1 MLSEN
6 RFTRYVLYALGE
18 IVLVVIGIL
27 IALEVGVIN
36 DNMDRTELERKV
48 LLEISNNLEGD
59 LVDIESEQRNFK
71 LGMQKISMSINH
83 LRQKLPFHD
92 SIAVA
97 IEIAE
102 LSPHLSIKLSGY
114 KMLEAKGIDLI
125 SDDSLRIQISEL
137 YEIYYPYYATYAG
150 ERFNAIEMQ
159 VQPYLTGNF
168 FLEPYPEWPYYK
180 RIPHNY
186 TELLRDPQ
194 FISILQTGYFYAD
207 LMAAQAT
214 ELKHEVRELQSRIKK
229 HLRR

>member
-1 MLSEN
+1 MLPEN

-36 DNMDRTELERKV
+36 DNMDRQELEKKV
-48 LLEISNNLEGD
+48 LLEIFNNLEGD
-59 LVDIESEQRNFK
+59 LVDIESEQGNFK
-71 LGMQKISMSINH
+71 LGMQKISMSIKH

-92 SIAVA
+92 SIGAA
-97 IEIAE
+97 IEAAE

-125 SDDSLRIQISEL
+125 SDDSLRIRISAL

-150 ERFNAIEMQ
+150 ERFNALETQ
-159 VQPYLTGNF
+159 VQPYLTRNF

-186 TELLRDPQ
+186 AELLKDPQ
-194 FISILQTGYFYAD
+194 FISILQISYFHAD
-207 LMAAQAT
+207 IMAAQAA
-214 ELKHEVRELQSRIKK
+214 ELKHEVRELQGRIKT
-229 HLRR
+229 HLHR

>member
-36 DNMDRTELERKV
+36 DNMDRKELERKV

-97 IEIAE
+97 IEVAE

-137 YEIYYPYYATYAG
+137 YEIYYPYYTTYAG

-159 VQPYLTGNF
+159 VQPYLTRNF

-186 TELLRDPQ
+186 AELLKDPQ
-194 FISILQTGYFYAD
+194 FISILQIGYFYAD
-207 LMAAQAT
+207 LMAAQAA
-214 ELKHEVRELQSRIKK
+214 ELKFEVQELQSRIKT
-229 HLRR
+229 HLLR